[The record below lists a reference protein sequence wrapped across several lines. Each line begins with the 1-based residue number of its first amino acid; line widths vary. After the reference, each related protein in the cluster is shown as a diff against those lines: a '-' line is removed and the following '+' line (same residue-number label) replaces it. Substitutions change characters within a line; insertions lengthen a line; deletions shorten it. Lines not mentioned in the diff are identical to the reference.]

1 MNRYLAL
8 IIAVLSGAEMQAFQ
22 LAPRL
27 VVNITIDQ
35 LRTDYLE
42 AFTPLYTA
50 DGFRKL
56 LSQGITYDAASY
68 PYEPVE
74 RASAIA
80 TIATGTTPYYH
91 GIIGNRWP
99 DRNTLRPFFCVDDP
113 QHYASP
119 HKLMTSTIGDELKVS
134 TRGAAIVW
142 SVAANKECAILS
154 AGHAADGALWI
165 DESANRWRT
174 STYYSAVTPEWLKQ
188 FSTIKQ
194 ELAKNKQLT
203 NDEVANMAVQT
214 VTNTSMG
221 TDDISDLL
229 SVTLS
234 ATKPDGNM
242 TDWQTEMESVYM
254 QLDNTL
260 GRLITGI
267 EKAVGKERVLFV
279 VTSTGYAE
287 DTPSDLSPYRIPTG
301 TFYINRTANLL
312 NMFLSAVYGE
322 GRYIETCFANQ
333 MYVNHKLL
341 EQKRISI
348 SELLQRSQDF
358 LVQNSGVADVYTAE
372 RLLAGNNDILKLRN
386 GFSPTLSGDIIIE
399 VTPGWR
405 LLNEDTME
413 SFTSRTG
420 FIPFPI
426 IFYGAGTHAEH
437 IAIPVTTERIAPTI
451 AKSIRIRAPNACS
464 AEPLF

>member
-91 GIIGNRWP
+91 GIIGNRWL

-194 ELAKNKQLT
+194 ELSKNKQLT

-287 DTPSDLSPYRIPTG
+287 DTQSDLSPYRIPTG

-437 IAIPVTTERIAPTI
+437 ITIPVTTERIAPTI

>member
-56 LSQGITYDAASY
+56 LNQGVTYDAASY

-91 GIIGNRWP
+91 GIIGNRWL

-119 HKLMTSTIGDELKVS
+119 HKLMTSTISDELKVS
-134 TRGAAIVW
+134 THGAAVVW

-165 DESANRWRT
+165 DESVNRWRT
-174 STYYSAVTPEWLKQ
+174 STYYSTITPEWLKQ
-188 FSTIKQ
+188 SSTIKQ
-194 ELAKNKQLT
+194 DLAKNKQLT
-203 NDEVANMAVQT
+203 NDEVANMALQV
-214 VTNTSMG
+214 VTQASMG
-221 TDDISDLL
+221 TDDVSDML

-234 ATKPDGNM
+234 ATKPGGNM

-287 DTPSDLSPYRIPTG
+287 DTPSDLSQYRIPTG

-312 NMFLSAVYGE
+312 NMFLSAIYGE

-358 LVQNSGVADVYTAE
+358 LVQNSGVADVYTSE

-405 LLNEDTME
+405 LLNEDSQE
-413 SFTSRTG
+413 SFSSRAG

-437 IAIPVTTERIAPTI
+437 ITIPVTTERIAPTI

>member
-1 MNRYLAL
+1 M
-8 IIAVLSGAEMQAFQ
+8 
-22 LAPRL
+22 
-27 VVNITIDQ
+27 
-35 LRTDYLE
+35 RTDYLE

-56 LSQGITYDAASY
+56 LSQGVTYDAASY

-91 GIIGNRWP
+91 GIIGNRWL

-134 TRGAAIVW
+134 TRGAAVVW

-165 DESANRWRT
+165 DENANRWRT

-188 FSTIKQ
+188 ISTIRQ

-203 NDEVANMAVQT
+203 NDEVANMALQT
-214 VTNTSMG
+214 ITHTSMG
-221 TDDISDLL
+221 TDDVSDML

-234 ATKPDGNM
+234 ATKPGGNM

-287 DTPSDLSPYRIPTG
+287 DTPSDLSQYRIPTG

-322 GRYIETCFANQ
+322 GRYIETCFGNQ
-333 MYVNHKLL
+333 MYVNHKLV
-341 EQKRISI
+341 EQKRISM

-405 LLNEDTME
+405 LLNEDTQE
-413 SFTSRTG
+413 SYSSRTG

-426 IFYGAGTHAEH
+426 IFYGAGVQAER

>member
-56 LSQGITYDAASY
+56 LSQGVTYDAASY

-91 GIIGNRWP
+91 GIIGNRWL

-134 TRGAAIVW
+134 TRGAAVVW

-165 DESANRWRT
+165 DENANRWRT

-188 FSTIKQ
+188 ISTIKQ
-194 ELAKNKQLT
+194 ELTKNKQLT
-203 NDEVANMAVQT
+203 NDEVANMALQT
-214 VTNTSMG
+214 ITHTSMG
-221 TDDISDLL
+221 TDDVSDML

-234 ATKPDGNM
+234 ATKPGGNM

-287 DTPSDLSPYRIPTG
+287 DTPSDLSQYRIPTG

-322 GRYIETCFANQ
+322 GRYIETCFGNQ
-333 MYVNHKLL
+333 MYVNHKLV
-341 EQKRISI
+341 EQKRISM

-405 LLNEDTME
+405 LLNEDTQE
-413 SFTSRTG
+413 SYSSRTG

-426 IFYGAGTHAEH
+426 IFYGAGVQAER

-464 AEPLF
+464 AEP

>member
-56 LSQGITYDAASY
+56 LSQGVTYDAASY

-91 GIIGNRWP
+91 GIIGNRWL

-134 TRGAAIVW
+134 TRGAAVVW

-165 DESANRWRT
+165 DENANRWRT

-188 FSTIKQ
+188 ISTIRQ

-203 NDEVANMAVQT
+203 NDEVANMALQT
-214 VTNTSMG
+214 ITHTSMG
-221 TDDISDLL
+221 TDDVSDML

-234 ATKPDGNM
+234 ATKPGGNM

-287 DTPSDLSPYRIPTG
+287 DTPSDLSQYRIPTG

-322 GRYIETCFANQ
+322 GRYIETCFGNQ
-333 MYVNHKLL
+333 MYVNHKLV
-341 EQKRISI
+341 EQKRISM

-405 LLNEDTME
+405 LLNEDTQE
-413 SFTSRTG
+413 SYSSRTG

-426 IFYGAGTHAEH
+426 IFYGAGVQAER

>member
-56 LSQGITYDAASY
+56 LSQGVTYEAASY
-68 PYEPVE
+68 PYEPVD

-80 TIATGTTPYYH
+80 TITTGTTPYYH
-91 GIIGNRWP
+91 GILGTRWL
-99 DRNTLRPFFCVDDP
+99 DRSTLRPFFCVDDP
-113 QHYASP
+113 QHY
-119 HKLMTSTIGDELKVS
+119 
-134 TRGAAIVW
+134 
-142 SVAANKECAILS
+142 
-154 AGHAADGALWI
+154 
-165 DESANRWRT
+165 
-174 STYYSAVTPEWLKQ
+174 TYYSATTPEWLKV
-188 FSTIKQ
+188 SANIKQ

-203 NDEVANMAVQT
+203 NDEVANMALKT
-214 VTNTSMG
+214 ITSTAMG
-221 TDDISDLL
+221 ADDVSDMISI
-229 SVTLS
+229 TLS

-279 VTSTGYAE
+279 VTSTGYAD
-287 DTPSDLSPYRIPTG
+287 DTPGDLSPYRIPTG

-322 GRYIETCFANQ
+322 GRYIETCFGNQ

-358 LVQNSGVADVYTAE
+358 LVQNAGVADVFTAE

-386 GFSPTLSGDIIIE
+386 GFSPTLSGDIIIK
-399 VTPGWR
+399 VAPGWR
-405 LLNEDTME
+405 LLNEDTQE
-413 SFTSRTG
+413 TFYSRTG

-426 IFYGAGTHAEH
+426 IFYGAGTEAEH
-437 IAIPVTTERIAPTI
+437 VAIPVTTDRIAPTI
-451 AKSIRIRAPNACS
+451 AKSIRIRAPNACT

>member
-91 GIIGNRWP
+91 GIIGNRWL

-287 DTPSDLSPYRIPTG
+287 DTQSDLSPYRIPTG

>member
-91 GIIGNRWP
+91 GIIGNRWL

-188 FSTIKQ
+188 FSTIMQ
-194 ELAKNKQLT
+194 ELSKNKQLT